1 MILINFPLKLS
12 DSCLNIQQNLLK
24 ESFQNWGASY
34 SIEFDIVV
42 NKLPSSQ
49 WTNVFRF
56 TATNGN
62 FGSHGDRIPAL
73 FVNNNGF
80 FSFRTSLNNQGDF
93 ESNINFVIGEPYH
106 VIIQHFNDSGQ
117 YPYKIIMNDEVKE
130 DKVNNNP
137 QSWSNVNLYTSDSFE
152 TSFTSEFGSICNFT
166 VEQDIDETVIA
177 TTTASSIITTV
188 TSTASAGK

>member
-1 MILINFPLKLS
+1 M
-12 DSCLNIQQNLLK
+12 K

-62 FGSHGDRIPAL
+62 FGSHGDCIPAL

-80 FSFRTSLNNQGDF
+80 FSFRTSLSNQGDF
-93 ESNINFVIGEPYH
+93 ASNINFATGEHYH
-106 VIIQHFNDSGQ
+106 VIIQHFNNSGQ

-130 DKVNNNP
+130 NIVNNNP
-137 QSWSNVNLYTSDSFE
+137 HSWSNVNLYTSDSFE

-166 VEQDIDETVIA
+166 VQQDISGTVIA
-177 TTTASSIITTV
+177 TTTTSNISTTV

>member
-1 MILINFPLKLS
+1 MGDISKNTNNFLRNTSNYLKIWKTLCYFLILINFPLKLS

-80 FSFRTSLNNQGDF
+80 FSFRTSLSNQGDF

-117 YPYKIIMNDEVKE
+117 YF
-130 DKVNNNP
+130 VNFNMDNC
-137 QSWSNVNLYTSDSFE
+137 QN
-152 TSFTSEFGSICNFT
+152 
-166 VEQDIDETVIA
+166 
-177 TTTASSIITTV
+177 
-188 TSTASAGK
+188 K

>member
-1 MILINFPLKLS
+1 M
-12 DSCLNIQQNLLK
+12 LK
-24 ESFQNWGASY
+24 ESFQNWGDSY

-42 NKLPSSQ
+42 NELPSSQ

-73 FVNNNGF
+73 FVNMHYGF
-80 FSFRTSLNNQGDF
+80 FSFRTSLSNQGDF
-93 ESNINFVIGEPYH
+93 ASNINFATGEPYH
-106 VIIQHFNDSGQ
+106 VIIQQFNDSGQ
-117 YPYKIIMNDEVKE
+117 YRYKIVMNDEVKE

-152 TSFTSEFGSICNFT
+152 TSFTSEFGNICNFT
-166 VEQDIDETVIA
+166 VEQDIGETVIA
-177 TTTASSIITTV
+177 TTTTSSISTTI